1 VIHVRIVSPP
11 DRTEAVLAVLAGSP
25 AVVNVIHLPG
35 AARKPDGDVVQCDV
49 AREDASLI
57 VGELR
62 ALGIARDGSI
72 ALDPIDTSISAA
84 SERAERA
91 AAGLPSDAVVWERVE
106 SVVGESTELSWS
118 FLAFMVIATL
128 LASIAILLDS
138 PVLLVGGM
146 VVGPE
151 FGPIAAIAVA
161 LVQRRGALA
170 RRSSIALVVGFV
182 VAVVAAYV
190 GTELLDAFGI
200 ISDGHT
206 NAVRPFTGFISKPD
220 ALSFLVAYL
229 AGTAGI
235 LSLTTSKSA
244 ALIGVLIS
252 VTTIPAAANMA
263 VAAAES
269 AWAECGEAAAQLGL
283 NLVALLLAC
292 AAAGCVRRSRPA
304 PARRAPPHRHG
315 LSCRAAAGRGVRSRD
330 ASCA

>member
-1 VIHVRIVSPP
+1 MIHVRIVVPP
-11 DRTEAVLAVLAGSP
+11 DRVEAVLDLFTHAP

-35 AARKPDGDVVQCDV
+35 TARKPDGDVVLCDV

-57 VGELR
+57 VGRLR
-62 ALGIARDGSI
+62 ELGIALDGSI

-84 SERAERA
+84 AERAERA
-91 AAGLPSDAVVWERVE
+91 AEGLPSDAVVWERVE

-128 LASIAILLDS
+128 LAAIAILLDS
-138 PVLLVGGM
+138 PVLLVGAM

-170 RRSSIALVVGFV
+170 RRSLAALLAGFA
-182 VAVVAAYV
+182 VAIVTAYV
-190 GTELLDAFGI
+190 GTELLDALGI
-200 ISDGHT
+200 VSDGHT
-206 NAVRPFTGFISKPD
+206 NAVRPFTGFISNPD

-252 VTTIPAAANMA
+252 VTTIPAAANVA
-263 VAAAES
+263 VAAAEA
-269 AWAECGEAAAQLGL
+269 AWGELGKAAAQLAL
-283 NLVALLLAC
+283 NLAALLLAGLLTLTVQR
-292 AAAGCVRRSRPA
+292 AAFSARRRRRAVAEGPAAG
-304 PARRAPPHRHG
+304 
-315 LSCRAAAGRGVRSRD
+315 
-330 ASCA
+330 

>member
-1 VIHVRIVSPP
+1 MIHIRIVTPP
-11 DRTEAVLAVLAGSP
+11 DRTEAVLGVLTASP

-35 AARKPDGDVVQCDV
+35 AARKPDGDVVLCDV
-49 AREDASLI
+49 AREDASL
-57 VGELR
+57 VTGELR
-62 ALGIARDGSI
+62 ALGIPQVGSI
-72 ALDPIDTSISAA
+72 ALDPIDTSISDAA
-84 SERAERA
+84 ARAEQA
-91 AAGLPSDAVVWERVE
+91 AEGLPSDAVVWERVE

-138 PVLLVGGM
+138 PVLLVGAM

-161 LVQRRGALA
+161 LVQRRGTLA
-170 RRSSIALVVGFV
+170 RRSLVALLAGFV
-182 VAVVAAYV
+182 VAVVAAYL
-190 GTELLDAFGI
+190 GTELLDVLGI
-200 ISDGHT
+200 VSDGHT

-229 AGTAGI
+229 AGSAGI

-269 AWAECGEAAAQLGL
+269 AWSECGEAAAQLGL
-283 NLVALLLAC
+283 NLAALLLAGVVTL
-292 AAAGCVRRSRPA
+292 AVQ
-304 PARRAPPHRHG
+304 
-315 LSCRAAAGRGVRSRD
+315 RAAFAARGRRRRD
-330 ASCA
+330 ERARDGSG